1 MRSTDPY
8 VLLASV
14 AVTFPVMSQRLKLE
28 FPRDI
33 HDSKF
38 ASIGRSLLPW
48 PEVNANEAMIRN
60 LSTLENIAESVA
72 KAITLLNKNS

>member
-1 MRSTDPY
+1 M
-8 VLLASV
+8 
-14 AVTFPVMSQRLKLE
+14 AVTFPVMSQRLKPE
-28 FPRDI
+28 FPGDI

-38 ASIGRSLLPW
+38 ASIGRFLLPW

-72 KAITLLNKNS
+72 KTVSLLNKNS

>member
-1 MRSTDPY
+1 M
-8 VLLASV
+8 
-14 AVTFPVMSQRLKLE
+14 AVTFPVMSQRLKPE
-28 FPRDI
+28 FTGDI

-38 ASIGRSLLPW
+38 ASIGRFLLPW

-72 KAITLLNKNS
+72 KTVSLLNKNS

>member
-1 MRSTDPY
+1 
-8 VLLASV
+8 
-14 AVTFPVMSQRLKLE
+14 MSQRLKLE
-28 FPRDI
+28 SPGDI

-38 ASIGRSLLPW
+38 ASIGRFLLPW

-72 KAITLLNKNS
+72 KTVSLLNKNS

>member
-1 MRSTDPY
+1 
-8 VLLASV
+8 
-14 AVTFPVMSQRLKLE
+14 MSQRLKSE
-28 FPRDI
+28 FPGDI

-38 ASIGRSLLPW
+38 ASIGRFLLPW

-72 KAITLLNKNS
+72 KTVSLLNKNS